1 MREKL
6 KNNTKIK
13 LIALLSAVVLWMY
26 VMAVVDPEETK
37 LFEDVPVT
45 ITNLDDLLDKDL
57 VVYPDTEITANV
69 YVTGTLSN
77 IQKINKDDIQV
88 YGQINQPIEGKNEI
102 YLRATPSQRVTY
114 EFKNS
119 VTIINLE
126 KVIEE
131 NKSIDVI
138 INGNSKG
145 NVDSVELENIKDGI
159 NVSGPR
165 SLVQEVDKIV
175 AELSVQNKI
184 DDFNTTLNLNP
195 VDEKG
200 NVVTGV
206 DLEITS
212 VNAKVVLL
220 KEKIVPIKIKYIDE
234 NTENSNLSDYKL
246 SQETVLIKG
255 KKEIVDKIQ
264 FISTQAIN
272 LLDINQS
279 ETKDVNLEIP
289 EGITSETKYIT
300 IKLNVD
306 SEIKGEFTY
315 KSSEVEI
322 RNNINNI
329 DTSTIKM
336 PEVVTVAIE
345 YNNDIGKVEKENIT
359 LYIDLSEV
367 NSTSGKYEI
376 KYESDYDIKSV
387 VIKPST
393 TEE

>member
-45 ITNLDDLLDKDL
+45 ITNLDDLIDKDL
-57 VVYPDTEITANV
+57 VVYPETEITTNV
-69 YVTGTLSN
+69 YVTGKLSN
-77 IQKINKDDIQV
+77 IQKINKDDINV
-88 YGQINQPIEGKNEI
+88 YGEIKQPIEGKNEI
-102 YLRATPSQRVTY
+102 YLKTTPSQRVTF

-119 VTIINLE
+119 VAIINLE

-138 INGNSKG
+138 IDGNSKG
-145 NVDSVELENIKDGI
+145 NVDSVELENVKDGI

-175 AELSVQNKI
+175 AELSVQNKV
-184 DDFNTTLNLNP
+184 DDFNTTLELKP
-195 VDEKG
+195 VDKKG
-200 NVVTGV
+200 NVVNGI

-220 KEKIVPIKIKYIDE
+220 KEKTVPIKIKYTDE
-234 NTENSNLSDYKL
+234 NTDNINLSDYKL
-246 SQETVLIKG
+246 SQDTVLIKG
-255 KKEIVDKIQ
+255 KKEVIDKIES
-264 FISTQAIN
+264 ISTQAVN
-272 LLDINQS
+272 LLDVTQS
-279 ETKDVNLEIP
+279 TTKDINLEIP

-300 IKLNVD
+300 IKLNVV
-306 SEIKGEFTY
+306 SKVNSEFTY

-322 RNNINNI
+322 RNNTNNI
-329 DTSTIKM
+329 DTSTIKI

-345 YNNDIGKVEKENIT
+345 YNNDIGKVDKENIT
-359 LYIDLSEV
+359 LYIDLAEV

-387 VIKPST
+387 AINPST

>member
-45 ITNLDDLLDKDL
+45 ITNLDDLIDKDL
-57 VVYPDTEITANV
+57 VVYPETEITTNV
-69 YVTGTLSN
+69 YVTGKLSN
-77 IQKINKDDIQV
+77 IQKINKDDINV
-88 YGQINQPIEGKNEI
+88 YGEIKQPIEGKNEI
-102 YLRATPSQRVTY
+102 YLKTTPSQRVTY

-119 VTIINLE
+119 VAIINLE

-138 INGNSKG
+138 IDGNSKG
-145 NVDSVELENIKDGI
+145 NVDSVELENVKDGI

-175 AELSVQNKI
+175 AELSVQDQV
-184 DDFNTTLNLNP
+184 DDFNTTLELKP
-195 VDEKG
+195 VDKKG
-200 NVVTGV
+200 NVVSGV

-220 KEKIVPIKIKYIDE
+220 KEKTVPIKINYTDE
-234 NTENSNLSDYKL
+234 NADNISLSDYKL
-246 SQETVLIKG
+246 SQDTVLIKG
-255 KKEIVDKIQ
+255 KKETVDKIE
-264 FISTQAIN
+264 FISTQAVN
-272 LLDINQS
+272 LLDIAQS
-279 ETKDVNLEIP
+279 TTKDVNLEIP

-300 IKLNVD
+300 IKLNTV
-306 SEIKGEFTY
+306 SKVNSEFTY

-322 RNNINNI
+322 RNNTNNI
-329 DTSTIKM
+329 DTSTIKI
-336 PEVVTVAIE
+336 PEVVTISIE

-359 LYIDLSEV
+359 LYIDLAEV

-387 VIKPST
+387 VINPST